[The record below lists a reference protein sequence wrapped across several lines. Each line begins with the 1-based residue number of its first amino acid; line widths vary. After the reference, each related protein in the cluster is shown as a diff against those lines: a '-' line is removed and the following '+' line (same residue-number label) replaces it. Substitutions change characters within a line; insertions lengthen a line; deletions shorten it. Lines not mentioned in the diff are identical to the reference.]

1 MLSQNGSFTVNI
13 LDDRATNGLKAMI
26 DLPADLVGQ
35 PSDLFDKVF
44 AFTFDVLG
52 LQTVELR
59 VREAGMPMRPA
70 GVTHMYPEHRAQ
82 AIVRARAAGLAQE
95 RR

>member
-1 MLSQNGSFTVNI
+1 MIMLSQSGSFTLNVM
-13 LDDRATNGLKAMI
+13 DDRATGGMKAMI

-35 PSDLFDKVF
+35 PSDLFDKLF

-59 VREAGMPMRPA
+59 VRKAGMPMRLA
-70 GVTHMYPEHRAQ
+70 GA
-82 AIVRARAAGLAQE
+82 ARTYRE
-95 RR
+95 RRA

>member
-1 MLSQNGSFTVNI
+1 MLSQNGSFTLNI
-13 LDDRATNGLKAMI
+13 LDDRATNRLKAMI
-26 DLPADLVGQ
+26 DLPADLAGQ

-59 VREAGMPMRPA
+59 VREAGVPIRRDGA
-70 GVTHMYPEHRAQ
+70 ARTARDRRA
-82 AIVRARAAGLAQE
+82 
-95 RR
+95 

>member
-1 MLSQNGSFTVNI
+1 MMLSQNGSFTLKI
-13 LDDRATNGLKAMI
+13 LDDRATGGSKAMI
-26 DLPADLVGQ
+26 DLAADLIEQ

-59 VREAGMPMRPA
+59 VREA
-70 GVTHMYPEHRAQ
+70 
-82 AIVRARAAGLAQE
+82 AATRTYRE
-95 RR
+95 RCA

>member
-1 MLSQNGSFTVNI
+1 MLSQNGSFSFNVF
-13 LDDRATNGLKAMI
+13 DDCASNGLKAMI

-52 LQTVELR
+52 LRSVELR
-59 VREAGMPMRPA
+59 VREPGIPMLHDGATRS
-70 GVTHMYPEHRAQ
+70 YR
-82 AIVRARAAGLAQE
+82 E
-95 RR
+95 RRI

>member
-1 MLSQNGSFTVNI
+1 MLSQNGSFTLHI
-13 LDDRATNGLKAMI
+13 LDDLATSGSKAMI
-26 DLPADLVGQ
+26 DLPADLAGQ

-59 VREAGMPMRPA
+59 VRAAGMPLHLA
-70 GVTHMYPEHRAQ
+70 DT
-82 AIVRARAAGLAQE
+82 ARTYHE
-95 RR
+95 RRA

>member
-1 MLSQNGSFTVNI
+1 MLSQSGSFTLNI
-13 LDDRATNGLKAMI
+13 LDDRATGGSKATI

-59 VREAGMPMRPA
+59 VREAGMPMHLA
-70 GVTHMYPEHRAQ
+70 DA
-82 AIVRARAAGLAQE
+82 ARTYGE
-95 RR
+95 RRA

>member
-1 MLSQNGSFTVNI
+1 LNI
-13 LDDRATNGLKAMI
+13 LDNRATGGSKAMI
-26 DLPADLVGQ
+26 DLPADLLEQ

-59 VREAGMPMRPA
+59 VREAGAPLHLT
-70 GVTHMYPEHRAQ
+70 GD
-82 AIVRARAAGLAQE
+82 ARRYRE
-95 RR
+95 RCA

>member
-1 MLSQNGSFTVNI
+1 MIMLSRSGSFTLNI
-13 LDDRATNGLKAMI
+13 LDDRVTGGPKALI

-59 VREAGMPMRPA
+59 VREAGMPMRRPDA
-70 GVTHMYPEHRAQ
+70 
-82 AIVRARAAGLAQE
+82 ARTYRE
-95 RR
+95 RRA

>member
-1 MLSQNGSFTVNI
+1 MIILSQSGSFRLNI
-13 LDDRATNGLKAMI
+13 LDDRVTGGSKALI

-59 VREAGMPMRPA
+59 VREAGMPMRRA
-70 GVTHMYPEHRAQ
+70 GATRTYR
-82 AIVRARAAGLAQE
+82 E
-95 RR
+95 RRA

>member
-1 MLSQNGSFTVNI
+1 MIMLSQNGSFTLNI
-13 LDDRATNGLKAMI
+13 LDNRATGDSKAMI

-52 LQTVELR
+52 LKTVELR
-59 VREAGMPMRPA
+59 VREPAIPMRLDSA
-70 GVTHMYPEHRAQ
+70 
-82 AIVRARAAGLAQE
+82 ARTQRE
-95 RR
+95 RRA

>member
-1 MLSQNGSFTVNI
+1 MIMLSQSGSFTFNI
-13 LDDRATNGLKAMI
+13 LDDHATGGSKAMI

-35 PSDLFDKVF
+35 PSDLFDEVF

-59 VREAGMPMRPA
+59 VREAGMPMRLA
-70 GVTHMYPEHRAQ
+70 GA
-82 AIVRARAAGLAQE
+82 ARTYRE
-95 RR
+95 RRA